1 MGKLIIIITGI
12 VFVTGAIAEPV
23 KRIDSQSFSSAKI
36 PAESALVASPSRL
49 IGPETLKEYT
59 DVISSKF
66 QVTTQDIDPF
76 CNSQDLTVTREVSSA
91 PEDKVVKPNRVSLS
105 EIVRRLKIGMILH
118 TEKKIVVNK
127 HSFTQGEA
135 IPVMFNGQQVSLSLT
150 AMTEQ
155 QLTFK
160 NIATGE
166 TATRELNQMPAGMT
180 VGKQQT
186 TPLGMTPNSS
196 NTLIDLG
203 ADNVAP

>member
-12 VFVTGAIAEPV
+12 VFVTGAIAEPI

-36 PAESALVASPSRL
+36 LAESALVARPSRL
-49 IGPETLKEYT
+49 VGPDTLREYT

-66 QVTTQDIDPF
+66 QVTAQGIDPF
-76 CNSQDLTVTREVSSA
+76 GNSQDLTVTREVSST

-118 TEKKIVVNK
+118 TEKKIVINK

-135 IPVMFNGQQVSLSLT
+135 IPVIFNGQQVSLSLT
-150 AMTEQ
+150 AMTAQ

-166 TATRELNQMPAGMT
+166 TATRELNQMPTGMT
-180 VGKQQT
+180 LGKQQT
-186 TPLGMTPNSS
+186 TPLGMTSNSS

-203 ADNVAP
+203 ADNIAP

>member
-12 VFVTGAIAEPV
+12 VLVTGATAEPI
-23 KRIDSQSFSSAKI
+23 KRVDSQSISAAQVTAE
-36 PAESALVASPSRL
+36 PALAARPSRL
-49 IGPETLKEYT
+49 IGPDTLKEYT
-59 DVISSKF
+59 DVIMSKF
-66 QVTTQDIDPF
+66 QVTTQGIDPF
-76 CNSQDLTVTREVSSA
+76 GNSQDLTVTREVSSA
-91 PEDKVVKPNRVSLS
+91 TEDKVIKPNRVSLS

-118 TEKKIVVNK
+118 TEKKIVINK

-135 IPVMFNGQQVSLSLT
+135 IPVILNGQQVSLSLT
-150 AMTEQ
+150 TMTEQ

-186 TPLGMTPNSS
+186 TPLGMTSNSS